1 MSQLSIRHFE
11 TQLICEYSQDISIQ
25 QYIINIYIYIYFRC
39 GIQDLSKLLYEYSQV
54 SGVFFST
61 VFLVTF
67 LRSVRGLCRAWTN
80 AGLQHERSEVRQ
92 MSSAL
97 LNNVSLSLVDGLP
110 DSTEGVELSDE
121 VTQILFGSLEGLEDE
136 TSEVKAAGRFLHR
149 SYRSPIPTRVHDL
162 NLSGKIYS

>member
-1 MSQLSIRHFE
+1 
-11 TQLICEYSQDISIQ
+11 
-25 QYIINIYIYIYFRC
+25 
-39 GIQDLSKLLYEYSQV
+39 
-54 SGVFFST
+54 
-61 VFLVTF
+61 
-67 LRSVRGLCRAWTN
+67 
-80 AGLQHERSEVRQ
+80 

-149 SYRSPIPTRVHDL
+149 SDRSPIPTRVHDL